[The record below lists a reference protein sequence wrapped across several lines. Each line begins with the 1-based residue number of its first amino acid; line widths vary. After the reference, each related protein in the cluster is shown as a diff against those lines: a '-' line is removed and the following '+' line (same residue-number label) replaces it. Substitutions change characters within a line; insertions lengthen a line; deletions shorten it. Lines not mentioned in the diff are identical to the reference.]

1 MQTLRDKVPDQ
12 ECQICLLDF
21 NKGDRVTWYTHV
33 PLLVALLLVLLVTL
47 SRALSALLSRMDCF
61 CVFHEECIETWFKKV
76 SHRECP
82 VHKDD

>member
-1 MQTLRDKVPDQ
+1 
-12 ECQICLLDF
+12 
-21 NKGDRVTWYTHV
+21 
-33 PLLVALLLVLLVTL
+33 
-47 SRALSALLSRMDCF
+47 MDCF